1 MPTASAPPGSTP
13 TTATGARPARAAG
26 LVRLGGLVCA
36 AAAML
41 LFGVLHLPGQP
52 VHPVRDT
59 VSDYALSR
67 HGWLFDL
74 AVLTLAAGSVLLLAP
89 ALRRSGPPTFR
100 RGRLPAAVGPAGL
113 AAWCLGLVVL
123 VVCPRDAPGVPVTIT
138 GEIHRW
144 AAVAAL
150 SGLPVGALLVAVR
163 HPGRL
168 ARAVVA
174 GAVGCVVALVPFV
187 AAYLVGSPLR
197 PFVGLLERLVCLAEV
212 GLLLLVAHLGD
223 RHRVTPAYR
232 ARGRVTPAYSGS
244 TPGGSSPSAVASRTY
259 SSRMRRSSRPA
270 LVGTTSRRRATAMVR
285 VTPGGASR
293 VMRTPGRRA
302 TTMPGTSAMPSPAST
317 KLSTASISPPSTA
330 KVGSKPAAR
339 HA

>member
-1 MPTASAPPGSTP
+1 MPTAPAFRVPAAGPGS
-13 TTATGARPARAAG
+13 RPARARVVA
-26 LVRLGGLVCA
+26 RLGGLVGA
-36 AAAML
+36 GTAML

-67 HGWLFDL
+67 HGWLFNL
-74 AVLTLAAGSVLLLAP
+74 AVLALATGSVLLLAP
-89 ALRRSGPPTFR
+89 ALRRSGRSSFG
-100 RGRLPAAVGPAGL
+100 RGRLAAVVGPVGL
-113 AAWCLGLVVL
+113 AAWCVGLVVL
-123 VVCPRDAPGVPVTIT
+123 VVFPRDAPGVPVSIT

-150 SGLPVGALLVAVR
+150 SGLPAGALLVAVR
-163 HPGRL
+163 RPGRL

-197 PFVGLLERLVCLAEV
+197 PYVGLLERLVCLAELC
-212 GLLLLVAHLGD
+212 LLILVAHLDHG
-223 RHRVTPAYR
+223 
-232 ARGRVTPAYSGS
+232 GRVTAAYSGS
-244 TPGGSSPSAVASRTY
+244 TPGGRSPSAVASRTY

-293 VMRTPGRRA
+293 VMRTPGRRE